1 MAILSGI
8 EIRRQIELGTITI
21 DPFDPKRVN
30 QTSVDLT
37 LGTEV
42 AVYEDFTYCDVASEW
57 NRLEKSA
64 IHQEHHKAGLGGL
77 KLGHP
82 GFGVGPYDGR
92 GLTPHRMALET
103 ALDTKKPARL
113 RKWTMDP
120 EVGWIICPG
129 VGYLMHTHERVTSS
143 KFNPVLDGKSSIGR
157 LFIQVHVTAGY
168 GEPGFDGQYTLE
180 VTSQFPVRVYPG
192 MRFCQMRF
200 HVVEGEIEDYVE
212 RGHYKGDKARG
223 AVASQV
229 HETAFD

>member
-1 MAILSGI
+1 MAILSGN
-8 EIRRQIELGTITI
+8 EIRKQIELGVITI
-21 DPFDPKRVN
+21 DPFNPKRVN

-42 AVYEDFTYCDVASEW
+42 AVYEDFTYCDVATEW
-57 NRLEKSA
+57 AQHERSGIQQGL
-64 IHQEHHKAGLGGL
+64 HKAGMKDPWRGYRD
-77 KLGHP
+77 
-82 GFGVGPYDGR
+82 FGVGPYDGR
-92 GLTPHRMALET
+92 GLSPNPMTV
-103 ALDTKKPARL
+103 LDTKKPAKL

-120 EVGWIICPG
+120 DVGWVLIPG
-129 VGYLMHTHERVTSS
+129 IGYLMHTHEKVTSS

-180 VTSQFPVRVYPG
+180 VTSQFPVRIYPG

-200 HVVEGEIEDYVE
+200 HVVEGEIEDYAE